1 MGLLN
6 PTSKEGDTMK
16 LIAKLTMLT
25 RNIEKIKKDFESNP
39 QPKNSLG
46 HYLVVKN
53 KLLIN
58 EKNIEKCVL
67 INGKR
72 DPNGVVER
80 MRTVLRTQEKLV
92 NHIRMMFQEMNL
104 IQGDYVLVPIHNKKG
119 VSIIEFLE
127 AISDGGEQ
135 LERIKTAL
143 YSLSEYLDML
153 TDPRRVPHPFFYDID
168 EDVGFLT
175 RKKYHDV
182 LSSPESY
189 SIILIDNVIKS

>member
-1 MGLLN
+1 V
-6 PTSKEGDTMK
+6 K
-16 LIAKLTMLT
+16 LIAKITMLT
-25 RNIEKIKKDFESNP
+25 RNIEKIKKDFESESHP
-39 QPKNSLG
+39 QNSLG

-67 INGKR
+67 INGKENKDR
-72 DPNGVVER
+72 LVER
-80 MRTVLRTQEKLV
+80 MRTVLRRQEELV

-104 IQGDYVLVPIHNKKG
+104 IQGDYILVPIHNKKG
-119 VSIIEFLE
+119 VSILEFLE
-127 AISDGGEQ
+127 VISDGGEQ
-135 LERIKTAL
+135 LERIRAAL
-143 YSLSEYLDML
+143 CCLSEYLDML